1 MSVCCA
7 VKGNPTQFNLVSCT
21 LQRKFK
27 ELKQNK
33 TKWYKV
39 RVRQERKQSA
49 GVFASKYVSVRPR
62 RKWLLD
68 AYGQLW
74 DVDGCCGCIRHTDI
88 YVYIYTYSHWSWDQ
102 HAMGTKHSTEQE
114 RDFTWS
120 CLQKWGLAWRFLRG
134 CSSARSRTQV
144 GVEYDVNETCKMI
157 KAYLRLVMACYGIG
171 SECFKYPRGWFS
183 QIRGCWNADSLGGYR
198 MVRIDGCRGHHR
210 LERKSCAT
218 VGCHEW
224 QKHAKSAM

>member
-27 ELKQNK
+27 ELKLNK

-62 RKWLLD
+62 RKWL
-68 AYGQLW
+68 YGQLW

-88 YVYIYTYSHWSWDQ
+88 LICVYIYIYNTVTGAEINMRWAQ
-102 HAMGTKHSTEQE
+102 NIRQNRNVTL
-114 RDFTWS
+114 TWS
-120 CLQKWGLAWRFLRG
+120 CLQKWGLAWRALRG

-157 KAYLRLVMACYGIG
+157 KAYLTVGYGMLWHWIRVFQVSKRLVFSDTWML
-171 SECFKYPRGWFS
+171 ECWQLRWL
-183 QIRGCWNADSLGGYR
+183 Q
-198 MVRIDGCRGHHR
+198 DGANWWLQRSPQTGEEE
-210 LERKSCAT
+210 L
-218 VGCHEW
+218 CHSGMPW